1 METENMSEKD
11 RLRKQVLDL
20 QDRYNAL
27 EANVVTAIAEAFD
40 GNEDEGIALLE
51 AIGIPEDK
59 WNDFG
64 MVEYEVT
71 VVLTATVEVEVPQT
85 VKAKRNASSS
95 DIIDA
100 LEDGGFDP
108 DAEASGYGEVDLR
121 DGEVVGTD
129 WEIGDFSEA

>member
-11 RLRKQVLDL
+11 RLRKEILD
-20 QDRYNAL
+20 QRDRYNAL

-59 WNDFG
+59 WGNFG
-64 MVEYEVT
+64 LTEYEVM
-71 VVLTATVEVEVPQT
+71 VVLTVTVDVEVPQT

-95 DIIDA
+95 DIADA
-100 LEDGGFDP
+100 LDEDGFDP

-121 DGEVVGTD
+121 DGEVTSTD
-129 WEIGDFSEA
+129 WEIGDYHEA